1 MKLIQRKNKNRFF
14 HSIHFFRFFSRQRV
28 EQIHREKIEARLSAK
43 RRDQNRSPSNLIH
56 VQSHFNENDD
66 EKLTDEQIEMNKKS
80 LQLLNE
86 NDRYQQR
93 NSSTPIYGDTD
104 TNDQVPDIQI

>member
-1 MKLIQRKNKNRFF
+1 
-14 HSIHFFRFFSRQRV
+14 
-28 EQIHREKIEARLSAK
+28 
-43 RRDQNRSPSNLIH
+43 
-56 VQSHFNENDD
+56 
-66 EKLTDEQIEMNKKS
+66 MNKKS